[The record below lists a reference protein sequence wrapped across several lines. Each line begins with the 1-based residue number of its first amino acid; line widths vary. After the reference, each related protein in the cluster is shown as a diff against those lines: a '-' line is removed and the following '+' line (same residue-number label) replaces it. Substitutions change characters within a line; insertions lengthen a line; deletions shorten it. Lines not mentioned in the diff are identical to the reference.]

1 MLYKLCFYLFE
12 FIKNN
17 NDYMLFDEDDY
28 DDYDEVCL

>member
-12 FIKNN
+12 FIKNSNYN
-17 NDYMLFDEDDY
+17 NFDEDDY